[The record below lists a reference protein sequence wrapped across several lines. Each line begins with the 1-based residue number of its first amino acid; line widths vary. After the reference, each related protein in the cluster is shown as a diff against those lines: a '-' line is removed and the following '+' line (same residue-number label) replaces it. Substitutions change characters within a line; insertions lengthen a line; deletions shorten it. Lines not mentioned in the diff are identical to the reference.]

1 MTSSHTASD
10 DTSFILVDETQERAQ
25 QQPKVIPHKETF
37 AHDWSPAGTG
47 GKLYIHGRHV
57 VDAYGRVCN
66 LRGVNL
72 SGNCKTCVFSLVLLG
87 AALDCRRGG
96 S

>member
-1 MTSSHTASD
+1 MTLSRTASD
-10 DTSFILVDETQERAQ
+10 ASFILVDETQERAQ
-25 QQPKVIPHKETF
+25 QQPKASPPKETF

-72 SGNCKTCVFSLVLLG
+72 SGNCKTCVSSLVPLG

>member
-1 MTSSHTASD
+1 MSLSRTASD
-10 DTSFILVDETQERAQ
+10 ASFILVDDSQEL
-25 QQPKVIPHKETF
+25 PKSKPQLPKSTPAPTTKDTF
-37 AHDWSPAGTG
+37 AHDWSAAGTG
-47 GKLYIHGRHV
+47 GKLYVHGRHI

-72 SGNCKTCVFSLVLLG
+72 SGNCKTCVPFPRCSALG
-87 AALDCRRGG
+87 RR